1 MKSNPLGI
9 AAWFHRGVHL
19 LDRFKMMRDAGF
31 DTTCVWWEE
40 RDESRKKL
48 RDRVPGLVR
57 ASELS
62 LDNIHVPYDWA
73 PGLWSADRE
82 ARLEAVAKH
91 VSWVEDCGRHGVPR
105 MVMHLV
111 LGTKDPWRLEDGLDS
126 MLRIVEAGEEHSVTV
141 AIENTRCA
149 ERIGAILNQ
158 IPSSRLGLCFD
169 SAHDLLYSPAPVQLL
184 STWGHR
190 LTATH
195 FSDTD
200 GRRDYHWLPGKG
212 CVDFEAVA
220 RSMASHEYE
229 GSLMIE
235 SVSREGEAEASAYLE
250 SARRSLVA
258 IRETMATGL
267 ALDLGAA

>member
-1 MKSNPLGI
+1 MDSNPLGI
-9 AAWFHRGVHL
+9 ASWFHRAVPFC
-19 LDRFKMMRDAGF
+19 DRFKMMRDAGF
-31 DTTCVWWEE
+31 DTTCIWWEDK
-40 RDESRKKL
+40 DESRKRL
-48 RDRVPGLVR
+48 RDCVPDAVR
-57 ASELS
+57 AAGLS
-62 LDNIHVPYDWA
+62 LDNIHVPYHWA
-73 PGLWSADRE
+73 PGLWSANRA

-91 VSWVEDCGRHGVPR
+91 ASWVEDCARHGIPR

-126 MLRIVEAGEEHSVTV
+126 MLRIVEAGEEHGVTV

-149 ERIGAILNQ
+149 ERIDAILSQ

-169 SAHDLLYSPAPVQLL
+169 SAHDLLYSPAPLQML
-184 STWGHR
+184 SAWGHR

-212 CVDFEAVA
+212 RVDFETVA
-220 RSMASHEYE
+220 QSMATHGYE

-235 SVSREGEAEASAYLE
+235 SVSRDGEAEAGAYLE